1 MENGGKERLQSRE
14 KDDKREKR
22 TMGRTLDSKGG
33 INMRES
39 KEQRREK
46 RACIVQELF
55 KLYDRERELEREL
68 EEEITEL
75 LKSIDKE
82 DYIIQ
87 FVGTTLEDDGIEYWT
102 QRGKEVCVRVDGS
115 IEVRGRNGKP
125 ILRV

>member
-1 MENGGKERLQSRE
+1 MRKHLTEER
-14 KDDKREKR
+14 
-22 TMGRTLDSKGG
+22 
-33 INMRES
+33 
-39 KEQRREK
+39 RRE

-75 LKSIDKE
+75 LKSIDGD

-87 FVGTTLEDDGIEYWT
+87 FVGTTLENDGLEYWT

-115 IEVRGRNGKP
+115 IEVRDRRGKP
-125 ILRV
+125 ILKV